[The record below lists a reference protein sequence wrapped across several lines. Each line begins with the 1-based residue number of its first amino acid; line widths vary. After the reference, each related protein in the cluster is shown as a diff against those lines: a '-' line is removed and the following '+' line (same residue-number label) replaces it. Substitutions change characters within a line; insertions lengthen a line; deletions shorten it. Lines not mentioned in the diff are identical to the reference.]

1 MIKYK
6 TQKIFLARRPTVYN
20 RQLLRSYPAF
30 PGLGLPVEQA
40 PSSHL
45 WTSNAPLSTDPLAG
59 PGAGLLDLSAFA
71 VGAPLW
77 LGFWF
82 GGMVYFLERGRL
94 SSLERGG
101 CPLWNGENFPF
112 RTEALSGA
120 VPWWW
125 GFGGLVSGLV
135 SGLVV
140 FILYILY
147 SCTVPFLLAPRFP

>member
-59 PGAGLLDLSAFA
+59 PGAGLLDPSAFA

-101 CPLWNGENFPF
+101 CPLWNGVAVPSGTGRIF
-112 RTEALSGA
+112 LSGLRLCLGRC
-120 VPWWW
+120 P
-125 GFGGLVSGLV
+125 GGGGLVDWCRDWLV
-135 SGLVV
+135 G
-140 FILYILY
+140 
-147 SCTVPFLLAPRFP
+147 